1 MSLAAIIN
9 RLKIEAPLFNSNVAG
24 AAEFSA
30 EAEAMRLPLPMAFVM
45 RQGSTTSEATTLGE
59 VLQLLTEEY
68 AIVIAVDNSTDTLGH
83 AAEQLLEPV
92 IEEVRHALLGWT
104 WDAVHNGMTFDRDEH
119 VGFDRARL
127 WHQMIFCTESVIS
140 SLDGA

>member
-1 MSLAAIIN
+1 MSLPAIID
-9 RLKIEAPLFNSNVAG
+9 RLKANAPLFAGNVAG

-45 RQGSTTSEATTLGE
+45 RNGSSTSEATTLGE
-59 VLQLLTEEY
+59 VLQLMTEEY
-68 AIVIAVDNSTDTLGH
+68 AVVIAVDNSTDTLGH

-92 IEEVRHALLGWT
+92 IEQVRKALLGWT
-104 WDAVHNGMTFDRDEH
+104 WDTLHNGMTFSRDDH

-127 WHQMIFCTESVIS
+127 WHQMIFSTESVIA
-140 SLDGA
+140 SLDL